1 HQNLGAE
8 LALLSS
14 EHRAARLTCLT
25 TVMFENSRGCLSACL
40 GDYAHALEAF
50 VMGYESAKMVGNEMF
65 MGINAANAAVAVGRL
80 GRYSEALSWNRR
92 SASCFATLKS
102 GWREERALLWSAWC
116 LAMLGQHRAATDLV
130 EKLFTAWEVHE
141 SEWVRQYNVLMT
153 ADI

>member
-1 HQNLGAE
+1 LRRLYDVVVKLVGADLPLETRLQVARALTMTAWSTGQLGNHQNLGAE

-80 GRYSEALSWNRR
+80 GRYSEALSW
-92 SASCFATLKS
+92 
-102 GWREERALLWSAWC
+102 
-116 LAMLGQHRAATDLV
+116 
-130 EKLFTAWEVHE
+130 
-141 SEWVRQYNVLMT
+141 
-153 ADI
+153 